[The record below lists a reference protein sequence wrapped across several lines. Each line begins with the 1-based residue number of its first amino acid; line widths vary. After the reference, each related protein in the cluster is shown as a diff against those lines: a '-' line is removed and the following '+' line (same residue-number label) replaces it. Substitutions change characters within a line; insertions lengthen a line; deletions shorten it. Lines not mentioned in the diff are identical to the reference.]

1 MIDDG
6 DEGGVGLLPV
16 LPHHGRVAHHA
27 RPVALLVAVQDQE
40 LQRRVGHLRPLR
52 QQRVHVLPAPRLHQH
67 ADQRLVV
74 VMCRLDGRRLPHLVQ
89 HGVGARELV
98 AARVQVDQRV
108 VEEGGARQARQRERL
123 HEAHALLKLLAEPA
137 DDNQPR
143 VGGGVGADALLQH
156 VRVDLHGVREAVRV
170 ARRHQHRLVRVLV
183 RLRLVLRRPAL
194 ATRVVGARCT
204 ACCTP
209 ITVSCITTTRCITTT
224 SSITTTR

>member
-16 LPHHGRVAHHA
+16 LPHHRRVAHHA

-40 LQRRVGHLRPLR
+40 LQRRVRHLRPLR

-74 VMCRLDGRRLPHLVQ
+74 VVRRLDGRRPPHLVQ

-98 AARVQVDQRV
+98 AARVEVDQRV
-108 VEEGGARQARQRERL
+108 IEEGGARQARQRERL
-123 HEAHALLKLLAEPA
+123 HEAHALLQLLAESA

-204 ACCTP
+204 
-209 ITVSCITTTRCITTT
+209 TRCITTSRCT
-224 SSITTTR
+224 AITTRSSITTSR